1 MSAVDAPGAKRAR
14 SDAQH
19 DHILAAARG
28 TGFLALGSFFEVG
41 VRFLIALMLARLLGA
56 DSYGLYVLA
65 VSAATLFA
73 SFSALGLDDAMVR
86 YVAIR
91 SGRGDQLGVR
101 ETIKLGVL
109 VATVGGV
116 LIGIVMFAAA
126 QPIAE
131 GIFHEPRLT
140 HLLRLLAIIVPF
152 LSLSNVLAGTAR
164 GFGRMDYVAL
174 AENVVQ
180 SLVRLALVAVI
191 ALAMQ
196 GLNVTVSVIAFG
208 ISDVTATIVLIVLL
222 QKYFPVSRLREGEM
236 REVAPEV
243 FRFAIPLWLSGML
256 RQFRRSFQTILLG
269 ATAAAAS
276 VGIYSIV
283 SSITTVGHICLL
295 ALFVA
300 VKPTLARL
308 HDIGDREGLTHL
320 YTTATRWAYT
330 ITLPFFLVIV
340 LFRESILL
348 VFGESFAAGSTA
360 LLIFAFAE
368 VVNAGTGICGPV
380 LDMTGHTMM
389 KLVNAITLT
398 VLLVGGNVLLIPRY
412 GVVGAAIASLV
423 GIGVS
428 NLMCLVEIWWLERLL
443 PFEWAMWKPTVA
455 ALGAL
460 AGGLAIRH
468 ALPPGG
474 RAGTAAAEG
483 VVVGLIFAALLL
495 LTRLPEEDR
504 MVIRRAVSKA
514 GDLVHRRRAAAP
526 RRPRDAPA
534 IGGRFR
540 PRRDRRGRAHLH
552 RWPRSQRQDHDG
564 GVPHVT
570 PRHRGSRCRVEHVDL
585 LLRSVRR
592 SRETGE
598 LRALPRRH
606 AALRARPA
614 PRTGCRAH
622 PT

>member
-1 MSAVDAPGAKRAR
+1 
-14 SDAQH
+14 
-19 DHILAAARG
+19 
-28 TGFLALGSFFEVG
+28 
-41 VRFLIALMLARLLGA
+41 
-56 DSYGLYVLA
+56 
-65 VSAATLFA
+65 
-73 SFSALGLDDAMVR
+73 
-86 YVAIR
+86 
-91 SGRGDQLGVR
+91 
-101 ETIKLGVL
+101 
-109 VATVGGV
+109 
-116 LIGIVMFAAA
+116 MFVAA

-180 SLVRLALVAVI
+180 SLVRLVLVAVI

-236 REVAPEV
+236 GEVAPEV

-283 SSITTVGHICLL
+283 SSITTVGHIGLL

-320 YTTATRWAYT
+320 YDRDALGVHHHVAV
-330 ITLPFFLVIV
+330 LLVIA

-348 VFGESFAAGSTA
+348 VFGESFAAGPPPA
-360 LLIFAFAE
+360 DLRLAIVAPAP
-368 VVNAGTGICGPV
+368 ACGPV

-389 KLVNAITLT
+389 SSSTITLT

-412 GVVGAAIASLV
+412 GVVGAAIATLV

-428 NLMCLVEIWWLERLL
+428 NVMCLVEIWWLERLL
-443 PFEWAMWKPTVA
+443 PFGWALWKPTVA

-460 AGGLAIRH
+460 AGGLAIRY

-474 RAGTAAAEG
+474 RAGAAAAAG
-483 VVVGLIFAALLL
+483 IVVGLILRPSL
-495 LTRLPEEDR
+495 LTRFP
-504 MVIRRAVSKA
+504 K
-514 GDLVHRRRAAAP
+514 
-526 RRPRDAPA
+526 
-534 IGGRFR
+534 
-540 PRRDRRGRAHLH
+540 
-552 RWPRSQRQDHDG
+552 
-564 GVPHVT
+564 
-570 PRHRGSRCRVEHVDL
+570 
-585 LLRSVRR
+585 
-592 SRETGE
+592 
-598 LRALPRRH
+598 
-606 AALRARPA
+606 
-614 PRTGCRAH
+614 RTGW
-622 PT
+622 